1 MVPNIIDL
9 WSHFWLASLKYT
21 KAVSLQVSEWA
32 EKEGNS
38 TEMIPIEI
46 CAAT

>member
-9 WSHFWLASLKYT
+9 WSLLTYLLKYT

-38 TEMIPIEI
+38 TKMIRIEI
-46 CAAT
+46 CGAT